1 MTENT
6 KTVPARYRDNMF
18 FACIAVIMGRRRIQ
32 KINVTLPT
40 SELTGD
46 YLASLVAGLT
56 PEEREFFAAS
66 LDAQVITHGL
76 TNASAIAEQ
85 REGERLHWI
94 SALYSITYSD
104 DGEMVSVDVDVISC
118 GCRG

>member
-6 KTVPARYRDNMF
+6 KTIPDRYRDNMLLSCL
-18 FACIAVIMGRRRIQ
+18 ATLMGGKYIQ
-32 KINVTLPT
+32 KITVTLPA

-46 YLASLVAGLT
+46 YLASLVVGLT

-76 TNASAIAEQ
+76 TNASVITEP
-85 REGERLHWI
+85 REGESVHWI
-94 SALYSITYSD
+94 SALNSITYSD
-104 DGEMVSVDVDVISC
+104 DGMVSVDVDVISC
-118 GCRG
+118 GCRV